1 MSKVRIIA
9 LLCAL
14 ILLVV
19 CASACK
25 KGADSE
31 VPANPSSSSDI
42 VVNIKDD
49 APTSSL
55 TESELKE
62 EIDAWG
68 DVELE
73 IDTKPDT
80 VTSKTE
86 TGSSSKPASS
96 SSKKPSS
103 SSKTEA
109 SSSEPVSSS
118 KPTVSTPAY
127 FPGAY

>member
-19 CASACK
+19 CVSACK
-25 KGADSE
+25 KGADGL
-31 VPANPSSSSDI
+31 V
-42 VVNIKDD
+42 
-49 APTSSL
+49 
-55 TESELKE
+55 TESEPFSS
-62 EIDAWG
+62 
-68 DVELE
+68 DVIENTE
-73 IDTKPDT
+73 DDEHAMESESETAA
-80 VTSKTE
+80 SKIE
-86 TGSSSKPASS
+86 TGSSNKPASS